1 MLLINKHINIVVN
14 NVVESMCEF
23 SRENY
28 SKTTRSL
35 FQKKSKIKKDQY
47 KIEATEE
54 KIIFFI
60 NKLC

>member
-1 MLLINKHINIVVN
+1 MLLKVCVNFLESIIVKLLDFV
-14 NVVESMCEF
+14 
-23 SRENY
+23 
-28 SKTTRSL
+28 SK
-35 FQKKSKIKKDQY
+35 KKSKIKKDQY